1 MDVPITRQKDPR
13 LALLAVVLNSDEQ
26 KPDPNIRLS
35 LAVCTGLNLRDRLGE
50 RSYYR
55 GCL

>member
-1 MDVPITRQKDPR
+1 MGVPITRQKDPR
-13 LALLAVVLNSDEQ
+13 LALLAVALNSEQ
-26 KPDPNIRLS
+26 KPDPNIRLFF
-35 LAVCTGLNLRDRLGE
+35 AVCTGLNLKDRLGE